1 MLAIPNSEQEFRM
14 KVNMFGYTIG
24 GVLSQQ
30 QKDNSWRPISYLS
43 QTIKKTEIVHWDKQ
57 QDVVP
62 APNCTLKVQGK
73 IAEMKVLNKKRN
85 EVLYAALGNIK

>member
-43 QTIKKTEIVHWDKQ
+43 QTIKKTEIIH
-57 QDVVP
+57 
-62 APNCTLKVQGK
+62 
-73 IAEMKVLNKKRN
+73 
-85 EVLYAALGNIK
+85 